1 MKKLALTPNFRFSFG
16 TLIGIGEKT
25 GSLMSR
31 DQAELLT
38 YGVTDADRSF
48 IQQKT
53 DELKN
58 MPDDDEFLGIGM
70 ERTTTKDTI
79 ADKLRVEIRSY
90 MVRVADVYGES
101 SGTYRRFGTAGLS
114 KLTDS
119 DLLLCCKRVLRLTGT
134 YFDALK
140 DKGITQQMIEGLTS
154 LCSQFDDAL
163 GLKEDADMD
172 REVAAEQRMELANVL
187 YAKINRISGFG
198 KDYWYTR
205 SEAKYNDYLI
215 YDTPSGTKE
224 EDAPPVTPT

>member
-1 MKKLALTPNFRFSFG
+1 MKKLALTPIFRFSFG
-16 TLIGIGEKT
+16 TLIGFGEKT

-48 IQQKT
+48 VLQKT

-58 MPDDDEFLGIGM
+58 MPADDEFLGVGM
-70 ERTTTKDTI
+70 ERTTTKDSI
-79 ADKLRVEIRSY
+79 ADRLRVEIRSY
-90 MVRVADVYGES
+90 MIRVADVYGEN

-140 DKGITQQMIEGLTS
+140 DKGITQQMVESLTNF
-154 LCSQFDDAL
+154 CSQFDDAL

-172 REVAAEQRMELANVL
+172 REVAAEQRMELANEL
-187 YAKINRISGFG
+187 YTKINRICGFG

-205 SEAKYNDYLI
+205 SEAKYNDYVI
-215 YDTPSGTKE
+215 YDTPSGG
-224 EDAPPVTPT
+224 VN